1 MAGSKFNFTQ
11 LSGGA
16 CHLISLMWRFGWAH
30 QAWLCSL
37 KDLSICLNSSVGL
50 LLRPSTLALFLVIQI
65 WSQRIKANSWNW
77 LTSSTFKPKEDFGF
91 KTILIQSWI
100 EMLPILQRFKAM
112 EQEAKFG
119 TPLHWIKRCSKD
131 LRAFWHKK
139 QSRDWIGNLL
149 FIAIQVGKI
158 PQASFHNRF
167 FSLAWTLS
175 FQIAS
180 QSLLVSYWWW

>member
-158 PQASFHNRF
+158 P
-167 FSLAWTLS
+167 
-175 FQIAS
+175 
-180 QSLLVSYWWW
+180 